1 MIDQYNSS
9 KNNHLR
15 IPKKADGDTYKLE
28 DLNEEQF
35 QIAYIIQS
43 KIREWLDLQESNKE
57 KKTSSYHYA

>member
-15 IPKKADGDTYKLE
+15 IPKKADSDTYKLE

-35 QIAYIIQS
+35 TDSIYHSMQ
-43 KIREWLDLQESNKE
+43 NKRMVR
-57 KKTSSYHYA
+57 SSRVK